1 MPKQKSV
8 YAKTRAEVAEKL
20 RKAMADAANG
30 IVFDAGPVT
39 IGEYL
44 EHWLT
49 NSVWPLVQAEKLEY
63 STYIRYAGNVR
74 NHLNPL
80 LGHKKLKDLNRAEVR
95 ALYNAKGKE
104 LGSRSVDYLHVTL
117 QMALK
122 RAVRDDLVPRNVAE
136 GERPRSSRS
145 REEAKAFSANQV
157 KVLLEEARG
166 ERNHA
171 LYVVAVHTGLR

>member
-1 MPKQKSV
+1 MSQRGNGEGSISKRKDGRWCGRYTVRVSGMPKQKSV
-8 YAKTRAEVAEKL
+8 YGKTRAEASEKL
-20 RKAMADAANG
+20 NKAIVAAANG
-30 IVFDAGPVT
+30 IVFDTGNVT
-39 IGEYL
+39 LGEYL

-49 NSVWPLVQAEKLEY
+49 SSVWPLVQAEKLEY

-117 QMALK
+117 QISE
-122 RAVRDDLVPRNVAE
+122 D
-136 GERPRSSRS
+136 RP
-145 REEAKAFSANQV
+145 
-157 KVLLEEARG
+157 AR
-166 ERNHA
+166 
-171 LYVVAVHTGLR
+171 TGLYLPHSTPHLRHGTLQAG